1 MGGFVITGLP
11 DIQTKFE
18 GKVTFYLVVCAL
30 IAATGGL
37 MFGYDIGISGGV
49 TSMDDFLLKFFPL
62 VYEKKKRAKEDLF
75 CKYDNHKLQLFTSSL
90 YLAAL
95 VSCLFASKMCRGFGR
110 KITIQVSSIFFF
122 MGVILNLGAD
132 NLRMLIAGRILLG
145 VGIGFA
151 NQAIPL
157 FLSEIAPF
165 HVRGAL
171 NILFQLNITIGI
183 LIANIINYYASKI
196 PNGWRLSLG
205 LAGVPALILCVGS
218 FLISETPTSL
228 IERGRHAEGLEALKR
243 VRGTHNVEA
252 EFKEMLH
259 ASETA
264 RQVERPFMS
273 IFQRT
278 SFPQL
283 VIGASLQFFQQFTG
297 INAIMFYAPV
307 LFETLGFK
315 NNVSLLSAVTI
326 GIVNV
331 LATIVSLLTVDK
343 VGRKLLLLEGCLQ
356 MFLSMAAIGAVLM
369 TNTGQNQALDP
380 DSAKGVVIFTALFVT
395 GFAWSWGPLGWLI
408 PSEIFP
414 LETRTAGY
422 AVAVSSNMLFTFVI
436 AQLYLSMLCRMR
448 AGVFFFF
455 SMWIAVMGVFVA
467 VFLPETKNIPLDE
480 MVTRVWKKHWY
491 WKRYMDDG
499 TRSFKAT
506 DILDAYSY

>member
-1 MGGFVITGLP
+1 M
-11 DIQTKFE
+11 
-18 GKVTFYLVVCAL
+18 
-30 IAATGGL
+30 
-37 MFGYDIGISGGV
+37 
-49 TSMDDFLLKFFPL
+49 
-62 VYEKKKRAKEDLF
+62 
-75 CKYDNHKLQLFTSSL
+75 
-90 YLAAL
+90 
-95 VSCLFASKMCRGFGR
+95 
-110 KITIQVSSIFFF
+110 
-122 MGVILNLGAD
+122 
-132 NLRMLIAGRILLG
+132 
-145 VGIGFA
+145 
-151 NQAIPL
+151 
-157 FLSEIAPF
+157 SEIAPF

-183 LIANIINYYASKI
+183 LVANIVNYYASKI

-297 INAIMFYAPV
+297 INAIILYAPV

-331 LATIVSLLTVDK
+331 LGTIVSLLTVDRI
-343 VGRKLLLLEGCLQ
+343 GRKLLLLEGCLQ
-356 MFLSMAAIGAVLM
+356 MFLSMV
-369 TNTGQNQALDP
+369 TN
-380 DSAKGVVIFTALFVT
+380 IICF
-395 GFAWSWGPLGWLI
+395 
-408 PSEIFP
+408 
-414 LETRTAGY
+414 
-422 AVAVSSNMLFTFVI
+422 
-436 AQLYLSMLCRMR
+436 
-448 AGVFFFF
+448 
-455 SMWIAVMGVFVA
+455 
-467 VFLPETKNIPLDE
+467 
-480 MVTRVWKKHWY
+480 
-491 WKRYMDDG
+491 
-499 TRSFKAT
+499 
-506 DILDAYSY
+506 